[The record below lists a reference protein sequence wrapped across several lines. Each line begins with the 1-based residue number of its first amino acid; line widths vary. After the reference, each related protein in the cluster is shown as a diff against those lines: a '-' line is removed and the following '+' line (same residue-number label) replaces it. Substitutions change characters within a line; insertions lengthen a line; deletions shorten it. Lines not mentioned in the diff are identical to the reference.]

1 MNALNALKV
10 IRTISEVATMTND
23 ELEFFTSCLVNGMND
38 ETIAEKL
45 QFQMNVK
52 IQERLLSLE
61 KEIA

>member
-1 MNALNALKV
+1 MNALKV
-10 IRTISEVATMTND
+10 IRAISEVASMSND

-45 QFQMNVK
+45 QFQINVK
-52 IQERLLSLE
+52 IQERLLNLE

>member
-1 MNALNALKV
+1 MNALKV
-10 IRTISEVATMTND
+10 IRTISEVVTMTND
-23 ELEFFTSCLVNGMND
+23 ELEFFTSCLVNGVND

-45 QFQMNVK
+45 QFQINVK

>member
-1 MNALNALKV
+1 MNALKV
-10 IRTISEVATMTND
+10 IRAVSEVATMTSD

-45 QFQMNVK
+45 QFQINVK
-52 IQERLLSLE
+52 IQERLLNLE

>member
-1 MNALNALKV
+1 MNALKV

-38 ETIAEKL
+38 KTIAEKL

>member
-1 MNALNALKV
+1 MMNALKV
-10 IRTISEVATMTND
+10 IRTISEVVTMTND
-23 ELEFFTSCLVNGMND
+23 ELEFFTSCLVNGVND

-45 QFQMNVK
+45 QFQINVK